1 MEKNA
6 NRTIVINSMLLYFR
20 LGITTLCSIFATRYA
35 FQALGVSDFG
45 LVSVVASVITF
56 MSIVNT
62 TMVSASNRFI
72 AVAIGRGNLE
82 EINLTFNVCLIIHI
96 AIALLTLALAYPIG
110 HYYIYNILQYD
121 GQIDLVISIFDINII
136 GAIIAFIGVPYNG
149 LLIAKER
156 FFVFCIT
163 DVICNLVKVMVTYM
177 LISHFTDKLL
187 IYTYLLVFVAGF
199 PTLLFMTYCHTCFCE
214 ITKLWIVRNRKPYID
229 ILSFSVWIG
238 YGAVAIVGRSQAAA
252 MLINAF
258 FNTVMNAALGIA
270 NYVLQMLVLIAQNV
284 TKPISPQITKA
295 YAGSDMERCNTLVV
309 LSAKMSFIVVFVVG
323 APLFCEMDYILGL
336 WLGEVPPYSVLFSRL
351 FVVNVLVDSLNSG
364 ISEYVMA
371 GGRIRRYQIFVNTL
385 YLLSIPAAYV
395 MLSLGAEAWWL
406 LVVYIIFSAFILM
419 TRQFLM
425 RLEYGF
431 DTGVLVKKVYVPSLI
446 AVTLFAPLYFLLNS
460 IHGIFAFFA
469 ETIYVCVIAF
479 YVCLSK
485 SERECVLSIFHK
497 IWKKITSYLPHIL

>member
-6 NRTIVINSMLLYFR
+6 NRTIVINSMLLYAR
-20 LGITTLCSIFATRYA
+20 LGITTICSVFATRYA
-35 FQALGVSDFG
+35 LQALGVSDFG

-56 MSIVNT
+56 MSVVNT

-72 AVAIGRGNLE
+72 AVAIGKGNIE
-82 EINLTFNVCLIIHI
+82 EINCTFNVCLVIHI
-96 AIALLTLALAYPIG
+96 AIALITLALSYPLG

-121 GQIDLVISIFDINII
+121 GQLDLVIKIYDINII

-149 LLIAKER
+149 LLVAKER
-156 FFVFCIT
+156 FFVFCLT
-163 DVICNLVKVMVTYM
+163 DVLCNLVKVVVTYM
-177 LISHFTDKLL
+177 LISHFSDKLL
-187 IYTYLLVFVAGF
+187 VYTYLWAFVAGF
-199 PTLLFMTYCHTCFCE
+199 PTRLFVAYCHKCFSE
-214 ITKLWIVRNRKPYID
+214 ITKVRIVRNRKPYID

-238 YGAVAIVGRSQAAA
+238 YGAVAIVGRTQAAA
-252 MLINAF
+252 MLINVF

-270 NYVLQMLVLIAQNV
+270 NYVLQMVMLIAQNV

-295 YAGSDMERCNTLVV
+295 YAGGDMERCNTLVV

-323 APLFCEMDYILGL
+323 APLFCEMEYILGL

-351 FVVNVLVDSLNSG
+351 FVVNMLVDSLNSG

-395 MLSLGAEAWWL
+395 VLSLGAEAWWL
-406 LVVYIIFSAFILM
+406 LVVYIIFSVFILM
-419 TRQFLM
+419 TRQYVM

-431 DTGVLVKKVYVPSLI
+431 DTGILWRRVYLPSLI
-446 AVTLFAPLYFLLNS
+446 AVALFAPLYFLLNS
-460 IHGIFAFFA
+460 LYGIFAILTEGICVLIIVFFL
-469 ETIYVCVIAF
+469 
-479 YVCLSK
+479 CLSK
-485 SERECVLSIFHK
+485 SE
-497 IWKKITSYLPHIL
+497 KKIINSIIKIISNKICGY

>member
-6 NRTIVINSMLLYFR
+6 NRTIVINSMLLYAR
-20 LGITTLCSIFATRYA
+20 LGITTLCSVFATRYA
-35 FQALGVSDFG
+35 LQALGVSDFG
-45 LVSVVASVITF
+45 LVAVVASVITF
-56 MSIVNT
+56 MSVVNT

-72 AVAIGRGNLE
+72 AVAIGKGNIE
-82 EINLTFNVCLIIHI
+82 EINRTFNVCLVIHI
-96 AIALLTLALAYPIG
+96 AIALITLALSYPLG

-121 GQIDLVISIFDINII
+121 GQLDLVIKIYDINII

-156 FFVFCIT
+156 FFVFCLT
-163 DVICNLVKVMVTYM
+163 DVLCNLVKVVVTYM
-177 LISHFTDKLL
+177 LISHFSDKLL
-187 IYTYLLVFVAGF
+187 VYTYLLAFVAGF
-199 PTLLFMTYCHTCFCE
+199 PTLLFMAYCHKYFSE
-214 ITKLWIVRNRKPYID
+214 ITKVRIVRNRKPYID

-270 NYVLQMLVLIAQNV
+270 NYVLQMVMLIAQNV

-295 YAGSDMERCNTLVV
+295 YAGGDMERCNTLVV

-323 APLFCEMDYILGL
+323 APLFCEMEYILGL

-351 FVVNVLVDSLNSG
+351 FVVNMLVDSLNSG

-395 MLSLGAEAWWL
+395 VLSLGAEAWWL
-406 LVVYIIFSAFILM
+406 LVVYIIFSVFILM
-419 TRQFLM
+419 TRQYVM

-431 DTGVLVKKVYVPSLI
+431 DTGILWRRVYLPSLI
-446 AVTLFAPLYFLLNS
+446 VVALFAPLCITGLPLHGMLALLVEGLLALAIVYIVCLNS
-460 IHGIFAFFA
+460 
-469 ETIYVCVIAF
+469 
-479 YVCLSK
+479 K
-485 SERECVLSIFHK
+485 ERGY
-497 IWKKITSYLPHIL
+497 ITSRVKRMF